1 MKKFL
6 LIIFILITC
15 LILYGFFI
23 NPKEFTIK
31 SDVIKIE
38 GLVSSFEGFKI
49 LQISDTLL
57 KSETDLNRLENNLKK
72 INNLKPDI
80 IVFTGDLLYKENT
93 LNEEDITKLT
103 EILKNMECTLYK
115 YAVYGDNDD
124 KTKYSEIMDK
134 AGFKVLDNE
143 SSYIFYKDVLPI
155 KITGLTN
162 LENVSNSLSMEDNLD
177 TTLNLVITHY
187 PDYFE
192 TIKNEDVDVVLAGHS
207 LNGQVIIPFYG
218 GIIKSEGAR
227 KYVNGTFNENN
238 TRLYITGGIGTKKVN
253 FRLFN
258 KPEVNLYTLATT

>member
-1 MKKFL
+1 MKKFF
-6 LIIFILITC
+6 LIIFTLIIC
-15 LILYGFFI
+15 LILYGFYV

-31 SDVIKIE
+31 SETIKVE
-38 GLVSSFEGFKI
+38 ELVSSFDGFKI

-57 KSETDLNRLENNLKK
+57 KSSTDLNKLEDILEK
-72 INNLKPDI
+72 IKDLNPDI
-80 IVFTGDLLYKENT
+80 IVYTGDLLYKENT
-93 LNEEDITKLT
+93 LKDEDITKLT
-103 EILKNMECTLYK
+103 DILKNMECTLYK

-124 KTKYSEIMDK
+124 KTKYSEIMNE
-134 AGFKVLDNE
+134 AGFTLLDNE

-162 LENVSNSLSMEDNLD
+162 LDNVSSSLSIEDNLD

-192 TIKNEDVDVVLAGHS
+192 TLKNEDVDVVLAGHS
-207 LNGQVIIPFYG
+207 LNGQVIMPFYG

-238 TRLYITGGIGTKKVN
+238 TKLYITGGIGTKKVN

-258 KPEVNLYTLATT
+258 KPEVNFYTLAIA